1 MATPGS
7 RNFIAWKVNHPAP
20 NGNCTIRLGT
30 GPDES
35 DFRVLHPLDKS
46 ANKNGSFPCGRE
58 ETGLEGKEV
67 KFPKNLTCDTCT
79 LQIEWTVGD
88 KGSAQQHYCADV
100 QVIDKEAEECSGKC
114 ENGGIC
120 MNGECRCRKGTS
132 GNYCQYKETDGP
144 TFGLVFF
151 YFIMF
156 LVSVVLIL
164 GLFYGAFYLIKKIV
178 SKSLY

>member
-1 MATPGS
+1 MSRRQDAGLSFVQRQQQPCGGSQREGVHFVATPGS

-20 NGNCTIRLGT
+20 KGNCTIRLGT
-30 GPDES
+30 GPDEN

-88 KGSAQQHYCADV
+88 KGSA
-100 QVIDKEAEECSGKC
+100 
-114 ENGGIC
+114 
-120 MNGECRCRKGTS
+120 
-132 GNYCQYKETDGP
+132 
-144 TFGLVFF
+144 
-151 YFIMF
+151 
-156 LVSVVLIL
+156 
-164 GLFYGAFYLIKKIV
+164 
-178 SKSLY
+178 